1 MGCGS
6 GSGSPIGGAPVIG
19 SGPVTGGASVV
30 APGPVK
36 SGAPVIGSVV
46 TSGSG
51 SDIAPHTIT
60 CMHIITTT
68 LNLMSIFL
76 FVEKYGLCCSKHLS
90 NTCRTL
96 VRHC

>member
-6 GSGSPIGGAPVIG
+6 GSGSAIGGASVVTPGPVTG
-19 SGPVTGGASVV
+19 GASVVTPGPVTGGASVV
-30 APGPVK
+30 APGPVTG
-36 SGAPVIGSVV
+36 GAIV
-46 TSGSG
+46 
-51 SDIAPHTIT
+51 IAPHTIT

-76 FVEKYGLCCSKHLS
+76 FVEKYGPSCSKHLS
-90 NTCRTL
+90 NTRRTL